1 MKGSN
6 VNSNPNFLGF
16 FGNSGASGGKNSKGR
31 DRPICTHCGK
41 LGHVMEKCFKLHGF
55 PPGFKPKGKNFMVNQ
70 VNVQEACAYN
80 GHTSAIF
87 PFTQEQCQQFLTM
100 LGTQMQA
107 AHLTSGGKE
116 TQFNMG
122 NKETHMANNMIK
134 PNPIMPSSSSAT
146 DALTMAGMFNS
157 TCPDLRHSVFFAQIT
172 HRTAF
177 GGNIWVIDTGATDHI
192 VYSIHLLT
200 DFTVVN
206 CVVAL
211 PNGETALVT
220 HIGSICLFENL
231 VLTNV
236 LCVPSFSF
244 NLLSVSQLT
253 KKMHCCLIFLS
264 TFCFIQDLNC

>member
-1 MKGSN
+1 
-6 VNSNPNFLGF
+6 
-16 FGNSGASGGKNSKGR
+16 
-31 DRPICTHCGK
+31 
-41 LGHVMEKCFKLHGF
+41 
-55 PPGFKPKGKNFMVNQ
+55 
-70 VNVQEACAYN
+70 
-80 GHTSAIF
+80 
-87 PFTQEQCQQFLTM
+87 
-100 LGTQMQA
+100 MQA

-146 DALTMAGMFNS
+146 DAFTMDGMFNS

-172 HRTAF
+172 HRIAF
-177 GGNIWVIDTGATDHI
+177 GGNIWVIDTGAIDHI

-264 TFCFIQDLNC
+264 TFYFIYDLNC

>member
-41 LGHVMEKCFKLHGF
+41 LGHVMEKCFKLYGF

-177 GGNIWVIDTGATDHI
+177 GGNIWVIDTGATNHI

-264 TFCFIQDLNC
+264 TFYFI